1 MRRRVWMS
9 VPLLLANAIL
19 AMAQSK
25 MPAGPGSPP
34 LILQRFREVVK
45 IGRNDAH
52 EALEHTW
59 ANAYAKSKL
68 PVYSIAMTSM
78 TGPNDAWWMSGYSS
92 FKDFDEANASIA
104 KNKELAA
111 TISQFSAKDVENISD
126 GISTIWVL
134 RQDLSYRDS
143 VDWSHMHAY
152 EVLTVRAR
160 PGHNDDVKKIA
171 EKLAATHKAART
183 SAHWAM
189 YQGLMGVPD
198 GTYMVLIPHASIA
211 DLDVGM
217 REDALFAKAL
227 GEVGGRELDKLSAD
241 GVISVETNLFAVSAK
256 MSYVSDAW
264 RAADADFWKGSAVLQ
279 AGAPMEK
286 PAAKKP

>member
-1 MRRRVWMS
+1 M
-9 VPLLLANAIL
+9 L

-34 LILQRFREVVK
+34 LILQRFRKVVK
-45 IGRNDAH
+45 TGRNDAH

-59 ANAYAKSKL
+59 ANADAKSKL
-68 PVYSIAMTSM
+68 PIYSMTSM
-78 TGPNDAWWMSGYSS
+78 TGPNDAWGVSGYSS
-92 FKDFDEANASIA
+92 FKDFDDANAAIA

-126 GISTIWVL
+126 GISTLWVL
-134 RQDLSYRDS
+134 RRDLSYRDS

-152 EVLTVRAR
+152 EVLTVRVR
-160 PGHNDDVKKIA
+160 PGHNDDLKKIVD
-171 EKLAATHKAART
+171 KLAATHKAART

-198 GTYMVLIPHASIA
+198 GTYMVLVPHASVA

-217 REDALFAKAL
+217 CEDAEFAKAL
-227 GEVGGRELDKLSAD
+227 GELGGKEPDKLSAMASPQSKR
-241 GVISVETNLFAVSAK
+241 ICS
-256 MSYVSDAW
+256 
-264 RAADADFWKGSAVLQ
+264 R
-279 AGAPMEK
+279 
-286 PAAKKP
+286 